1 MKNTA
6 LTILCGFIFSFFY
19 CEGMDVLLKDYTT
32 IPLNIAVMCDGNA
45 VSIES
50 SEVAC
55 EETKADLTVI
65 NTVLHSLEM
74 FSAIETVNGSII
86 IESNSLL
93 NNINGLS
100 QVKYVDKDFII
111 NDNTIL
117 TEAEV
122 RRVILKILNDNRGY
136 IGGNIIFNHS
146 ILDIEIYVTTDI

>member
-19 CEGMDVLLKDYTT
+19 CEGMDILIKDYTT
-32 IPLNIAVMCDGNA
+32 PLNIAVMCDGNA
-45 VSIES
+45 GSIES
-50 SEVAC
+50 SEIAC
-55 EETKADLTVI
+55 EETNTDLTVI
-65 NTVLHSLEM
+65 NTELRSLEM
-74 FSAIETVNGSII
+74 FSAIETVNGNII
-86 IESNSLL
+86 IESNNLL

-111 NDNTIL
+111 NDNEKL

-122 RRVILKILNDNRGY
+122 RRVILKILNENRGY